1 MIKKCQFSRFSNLG
15 CKAPLGMAFGAIS
28 DYQIS
33 ASSQLDSNHIAAQ
46 GRLHFKGDGS
56 KVGGWSALSNDVN
69 QWIQVDFG
77 SYTRVTAVA
86 TQGRYNDDQWVTK
99 YTFQY
104 SDDGMTFQT
113 YKKPGDKSTKVFPN
127 WHFSFLGSLRKRTC
141 NQEKMWTLAC
151 FMSACWYNI
160 TPASGCLATY
170 LVKNRWN
177 SE

>member
-127 WHFSFLGSLRKRTC
+127 WHYSFLGSLRKRTC
-141 NQEKMWTLAC
+141 NQEKM
-151 FMSACWYNI
+151 
-160 TPASGCLATY
+160 
-170 LVKNRWN
+170 
-177 SE
+177 